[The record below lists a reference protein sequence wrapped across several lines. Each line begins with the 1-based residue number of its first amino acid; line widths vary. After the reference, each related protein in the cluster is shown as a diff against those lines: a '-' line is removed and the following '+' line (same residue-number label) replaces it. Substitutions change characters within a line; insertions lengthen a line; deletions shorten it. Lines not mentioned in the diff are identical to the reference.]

1 MPPGGLQFQHLA
13 RNVAFSQRFRRP
25 PGVRNASR
33 RPLNHATGSPKHCL
47 ADSRGRGGLQ
57 FQHLARNVA
66 FSQRFGRPPGVRNAS
81 RRPLNHATR
90 GTPISTLGAKRC
102 VFATFREA
110 SGGQKR
116 LPKAFE
122 PCHGIP
128 ETLLGRFQ
136 GPWGTPI
143 STLGAK
149 RCVFATFREA
159 SGGQKRLPKAFEPCH
174 QGDSNFNTWR
184 ETLRF
189 RNVSGGLRGSETPPE
204 GLRTMPRDPR
214 NTDWQ
219 IREALRGGQGD
230 SNLNTWRETLSS

>member
-1 MPPGGLQFQHLA
+1 MPP
-13 RNVAFSQRFRRP
+13 
-25 PGVRNASR
+25 
-33 RPLNHATGSPKHCL
+33 
-47 ADSRGRGGLQ
+47 GGLQ

-116 LPKAFE
+116 LPKAFD

-128 ETLLGRFQ
+128 ETLLGRIQ
-136 GPWGTPI
+136 GPCGGGRGTQISTLGAKRCVFATFRGSAGGRIRPPKAFDPCHGIPETLLGRIQGPCGGGRGTPI

-159 SGGQKRLPKAFEPCH
+159 SGGQKRLPKAFEPC
-174 QGDSNFNTWR
+174 QGGDSNFNTWR

-204 GLRTMPRDPR
+204 GL
-214 NTDWQ
+214 
-219 IREALRGGQGD
+219 
-230 SNLNTWRETLSS
+230 

>member
-159 SGGQKRLPKAFEPCH
+159 SGGRPPTCGPWGTPISTLGAKRCVFATFREASGGQKRLPKAFEPCH

-204 GLRTMPRDPR
+204 GL
-214 NTDWQ
+214 
-219 IREALRGGQGD
+219 
-230 SNLNTWRETLSS
+230 